1 MLCSVASALRLID
14 RPRLASPSNA
24 VTRRAALL
32 SALASVHSAR
42 AADSEATEEMVA
54 SSTERWSRFFVDTV
68 PRGPAASAPDVVLA
82 ATRACYRECFSKFGD
97 SLLPG
102 TEKDVGVYC
111 TSRCFL
117 PVATRT
123 LGLRKGSA
131 NFCDAYNKATD
142 LEYYDCDS

>member
-1 MLCSVASALRLID
+1 MFLMLCSVASALRLID
-14 RPRLASPSNA
+14 RPRLAFPPKRRHA

-97 SLLPG
+97 SLLPPR
-102 TEKDVGVYC
+102 
-111 TSRCFL
+111 TSPRT
-117 PVATRT
+117 PSDAAT
-123 LGLRKGSA
+123 
-131 NFCDAYNKATD
+131 
-142 LEYYDCDS
+142 

>member
-1 MLCSVASALRLID
+1 MLAGTNAIFLMLCGTNAMFLMLCSVASALRLID
-14 RPRLASPSNA
+14 RPRLASPPKRRHA

-97 SLLPG
+97 SLLPPR
-102 TEKDVGVYC
+102 
-111 TSRCFL
+111 TSPRT
-117 PVATRT
+117 PSDAAT
-123 LGLRKGSA
+123 
-131 NFCDAYNKATD
+131 
-142 LEYYDCDS
+142 